1 MIRIKPIPVG
11 YPAQEANGI
20 SIRVMPFQTSAVD
33 CSTYY
38 QLVNITVV
46 INEEEQETET
56 IKNLADGNSPITPEQ
71 YADWGSDNEY
81 IENIVLENLGLE
93 RE

>member
-11 YPAQEANGI
+11 YLAQEANGI
-20 SIRVMPFQTSAVD
+20 SIRLMPFQTNAVE

-38 QLVNITVV
+38 QLVSITVD
-46 INEEEQETET
+46 EEENE
-56 IKNLADGNSPITPEQ
+56 IVKHLADGNSPITPEQ
-71 YADWGSDNEY
+71 FTEWGSDNTY
-81 IENIVLENLGLE
+81 IENIVLTNLSLE